1 MRIVYMNGGLGN
13 QIFQYV
19 FFRWLEVETG
29 ESCVIDDALFCGEG
43 VPHNGYEMERIF
55 GVRKK
60 RLSRMIPSSVW
71 QEMVKRRKA
80 GVGIAQQLVDAGNAI
95 KVVCEE
101 NVGNLAFNGKIIEV
115 EKSPDAV
122 RAVMADNCYY
132 YGYWLGYSF
141 WKTFENVI
149 RTELV
154 FPDISGGRN
163 QKLARMMSEE
173 RNSTAVHIRRG
184 DMAKLGWAT
193 SPEWHREAVAY
204 AKKEWNPEHYY
215 LFSDDLPWCMAHLDE
230 IGLAGETTKLI
241 PVDGNEGENAYVDM
255 QLMSFCVHRLIP
267 RTSFSWAA
275 GMFCTRKDRSDL
287 AGWGQ

>member
-1 MRIVYMNGGLGN
+1 
-13 QIFQYV
+13 
-19 FFRWLEVETG
+19 
-29 ESCVIDDALFCGEG
+29 
-43 VPHNGYEMERIF
+43 
-55 GVRKK
+55 
-60 RLSRMIPSSVW
+60 
-71 QEMVKRRKA
+71 
-80 GVGIAQQLVDAGNAI
+80 
-95 KVVCEE
+95 
-101 NVGNLAFNGKIIEV
+101 
-115 EKSPDAV
+115 
-122 RAVMADNCYY
+122 
-132 YGYWLGYSF
+132 
-141 WKTFENVI
+141 
-149 RTELV
+149 
-154 FPDISGGRN
+154 
-163 QKLARMMSEE
+163 
-173 RNSTAVHIRRG
+173 
-184 DMAKLGWAT
+184 MAKLGWAT